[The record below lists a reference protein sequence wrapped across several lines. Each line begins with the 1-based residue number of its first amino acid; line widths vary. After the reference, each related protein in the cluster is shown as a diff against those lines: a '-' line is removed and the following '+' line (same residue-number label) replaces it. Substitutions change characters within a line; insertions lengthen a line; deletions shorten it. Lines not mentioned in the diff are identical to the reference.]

1 MARYQS
7 GECICCGHRP
17 PSSPTTSSNDDD
29 FVFDPSV
36 FDDHTIPSIFSDGTH
51 IANPPTTSN
60 IIEDET
66 DNDEN

>member
-1 MARYQS
+1 MARYRS

-17 PSSPTTSSNDDD
+17 PSSPTTNNDDD

-36 FDDHTIPSIFSDGTH
+36 FDDHNIPSVFSDGTH
-51 IANPPTTSN
+51 IANPPTTAN

-66 DNDEN
+66 DDDEN